1 VDRRQ
6 PNRCG
11 GSDRALLVG
20 RRERR
25 NVARYF
31 ARERE
36 KQELRRERD
45 AVMLRI
51 AGDLG
56 IAVLAQQLDVTPAVV
71 DKLLAD
77 ARERLGAGSSGSEP
91 TITVRRL
98 AADRDRWVD
107 VDTYYEALGSRPAI
121 RPRPMPPQ
129 G

>member
-1 VDRRQ
+1 MDRRR
-6 PNRCG
+6 PSRG
-11 GSDRALLVG
+11 DGSDRALLVG
-20 RRERR
+20 PRERR
-25 NVARYF
+25 NVAHYF

-56 IAVLAQQLDVTPAVV
+56 IAGLAQQLDVTPVVV
-71 DKLLAD
+71 DKLVAD
-77 ARERLGAGSSGSEP
+77 ARERLGAGSPAAGP
-91 TITVRRL
+91 TITIRRV
-98 AADRDRWVD
+98 AADRDRWAE

-129 G
+129 A

>member
-1 VDRRQ
+1 VDGRR
-6 PNRCG
+6 PSRG
-11 GSDRALLVG
+11 DDSDRALLVG

-25 NVARYF
+25 NVARHF

-45 AVMLRI
+45 AVLLRI

-71 DKLLAD
+71 DKLLAG
-77 ARERLGAGSSGSEP
+77 ARERLSAGSTGSGP

-98 AADRDRWVD
+98 TVDRDRWAE
-107 VDTYYEALGSRPAI
+107 VDTYYEALGGRPAI
-121 RPRPMPPQ
+121 RPRPAPPQ